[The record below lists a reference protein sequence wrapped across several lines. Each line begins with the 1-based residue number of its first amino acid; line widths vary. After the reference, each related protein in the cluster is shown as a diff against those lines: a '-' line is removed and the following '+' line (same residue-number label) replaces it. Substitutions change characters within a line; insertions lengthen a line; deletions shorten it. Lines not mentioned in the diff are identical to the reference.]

1 MAYTNSSLATYTCIS
16 PNTYG
21 ARTHA
26 IDTVTIHCTAGKG
39 TAKSIGAIFATK
51 TRRASSNYGIG
62 YDGSIG
68 LYVAEKNASQ
78 CSSNKAN
85 DQRAITIEVSS
96 SNKHPYEVTKASY
109 DALINLLVDI
119 CKRNPGIGKLRWK
132 ADKKLVGQTSVQ
144 NMTAHRWF
152 AAKACPGDYL
162 YNRFGQI
169 ADEVNAR
176 LSGNAT
182 AQNGTDNTAYKVKV
196 TVTSLRIRCGPGTNY
211 AATGNKLAPGVY
223 TVVATISGKGSN
235 SGWGKLKSGAG
246 WIALDYATKL

>member
-1 MAYTNSSLATYTCIS
+1 MGYSNSSLATYTCIS

-39 TAKSIGAIFATK
+39 TAKSIGAIFAKK

-78 CSSNKAN
+78 CSSNKTN

-96 SNKHPYEVTKASY
+96 SNKPPYEITQDSY
-109 DALINLLVDI
+109 EALINLLVDI

-176 LSGNAT
+176 LISNAT
-182 AQNGTDNTAYKVKV
+182 AQNGTDNKAYKIKV

-211 AATGNKLAPGVY
+211 ALTGDKVAPGVY
-223 TVVATISGKGSN
+223 TVVDTSSGNGSAT
-235 SGWGKLKSGAG
+235 GWGKLKSGAG
-246 WIALDYATKL
+246 WIALDYATRL